1 MSLRFGR
8 EEERREEEEGEGEG
22 EGEEVGGGEK
32 KEGKEEKDKEKEIES
47 GKLGIISYGY
57 TYPISRTSE
66 NFFIG
71 LCLSGRL
78 GR

>member
-8 EEERREEEEGEGEG
+8 EEERREGEGEG
-22 EGEEVGGGEK
+22 EGEEEEVGAGGEK
-32 KEGKEEKDKEKEIES
+32 KEVKEEKDKEKEIES

-71 LCLSGRL
+71 LCVSGRL
-78 GR
+78 RR